1 MAQIRHFTELIV
13 WQKGHKLVL
22 ITYKITETF
31 PAVEKF
37 RLVTQM
43 NGSVISITSNIS
55 EGFGR
60 RGIKDKIRFYDM
72 AVGSLFEFQNQLII
86 ARDLT
91 YISQKKFAEIYEL
104 SIDVLRLINA
114 LISSINF
121 SS

>member
-1 MAQIRHFTELIV
+1 M
-13 WQKGHKLVL
+13 L